1 MTYIITFD
9 CSIGSIKKVW
19 SKFLVLTKNFIFEF
33 DDVDVVKSTRL
44 LITALFAMFFH
55 QTVLSITLLWSS
67 VSFAVGI
74 NAGTLY

>member
-1 MTYIITFD
+1 MLEQ
-9 CSIGSIKKVW
+9 VW

-55 QTVLSITLLWSS
+55 QPVLSITLLWSS